1 MAATVFLADRPPG
14 GYAVGGT
21 VELGGAEGRHA
32 ATVRRLGVGDR
43 FVVTDGA
50 GAYAAVTVTAAAKD
64 RLTARIDTAG
74 DRPRPAPTVTVV
86 QALPKSDRGEQTVD
100 ALTEAG
106 ADRIVPWQAARCVA
120 RWRTG
125 AADKSAKALARWR
138 AVAREAGKQARRL
151 HLPEVTELCD
161 TAALVAEI
169 TRVRAAGGAVWVL
182 HESATDP
189 LPTVLADTSPAAT
202 ELMLIVG
209 PEGGIGAEEL
219 GRLTAAGAAAV
230 RLGPQV
236 LRTALAGALA
246 LAVIGAGTDRW
257 ANGPIELAPP
267 R

>member
-1 MAATVFLADRPPG
+1 VAASVFLADPPPG
-14 GYAVGGT
+14 GYAVGET
-21 VELGGAEGRHA
+21 VELTGAEGRHA

-43 FVVTDGA
+43 FVVTDGE

-64 RLTARIDTAG
+64 RLTAHIDAAG
-74 DRPRPAPTVTVV
+74 DRPRPDPRVTVV

-125 AADKSAKALARWR
+125 ATDKSAKALARWR
-138 AVAREAGKQARRL
+138 AAAREAGKQARRL
-151 HLPEVTELCD
+151 HLPEVNDLHD
-161 TAALVAEI
+161 TAALVAE
-169 TRVRAAGGAVWVL
+169 TERVRAAGGAVWVL
-182 HESATDP
+182 HESATEP
-189 LPTVLADTSPAAT
+189 LPAALAAAADTAG

-209 PEGGIGAEEL
+209 PEGGVAEEEL

-257 ANGPIELAPP
+257 SARPIELDPP

>member
-1 MAATVFLADRPPG
+1 MAATVFLADPPPG
-14 GYAVGGT
+14 GYAVGET
-21 VELGGAEGRHA
+21 VELTGAEGRHA
-32 ATVRRLGVGDR
+32 ATVRRLTVGDR
-43 FVVTDGA
+43 FVVTDGQ

-64 RLTARIDTAG
+64 RLTARIDTAD
-74 DRPRPAPTVTVV
+74 DRSRPVPRVTVV

-106 ADRIVPWQAARCVA
+106 VDRIVPWQAARCVA

-125 AADKSAKALARWR
+125 AADKSAKAVARWR

-151 HLPEVTELCD
+151 HLPEVADLHD

-169 TRVRAAGGAVWVL
+169 RRIRGAGGAVWVL

-189 LPTVLADTSPAAT
+189 LPAALAAAPGAG
-202 ELMLIVG
+202 EVMLIVG
-209 PEGGIGAEEL
+209 PEGGIGDEEL
-219 GRLTAAGAAAV
+219 GRLIAAGAAAV

-257 ANGPIELAPP
+257 STRPIELDPP

>member
-1 MAATVFLADRPPG
+1 MAAAVFLVDPSPG
-14 GYAVGGT
+14 GYAVGET
-21 VELGGAEGRHA
+21 IELTGAEGRHA

-50 GAYAAVTVTAAAKD
+50 GAYAEVTVTAAAKD
-64 RLTARIDTAG
+64 RLTARIDAAG
-74 DRPRPAPTVTVV
+74 ERPRPHPTVTVV

-125 AADKSAKALARWR
+125 AADKSAKALERWR
-138 AVAREAGKQARRL
+138 ARAREAGKQARRL
-151 HLPEVTELCD
+151 HLPQITELYD
-161 TAALVAEI
+161 TAALTTEI
-169 TRVRAAGGAVWVL
+169 ARVRADGGAVWVL

-189 LPTVLADTSPAAT
+189 LPAALAGIGADAT
-202 ELMLIVG
+202 EVMVVVG
-209 PEGGIGAEEL
+209 PEGGIGGEEL
-219 GRLTAAGAAAV
+219 GRLTAAGATAV

-257 ANGPIELAPP
+257 SVAPVELGPPG
-267 R
+267 